1 MLKNRLTY
9 GLAIIVMFVFV
20 YLFED
25 RMTYMGVY
33 AVLLFPILSFL
44 LALISKRRFV
54 VGGRLSADF
63 IAKGQEVSYVVTI
76 ENAHFW
82 PCTLVGVQFVGD
94 EIGLMVDE
102 RQKHFAIRSFGKK
115 ELEFI
120 LSGNYRG
127 TYEIG
132 IKEVVLYDFLGLF
145 KFKQKH
151 DLKNM
156 LTITPRILPIK
167 GIAVEPV
174 SQDEVI
180 SKRHMQG
187 EDYSI
192 VSELRKY
199 QPTDGYKKVHWKA
212 SAKRGELISKNYQEA
227 ERCVVTF
234 YINNSSEEG
243 SREENLKL
251 EDKMMEAVV
260 SVMYYCNRFSHPIS
274 LNYIGGTEM
283 EFTMD
288 FPYVYKIASGLPFE
302 KEGSLA
308 ELLENYLR
316 TNKEPMNLFIFS
328 DKVSERL
335 VATLQLLRMTKNDV
349 SLFLFSQIKEKEIRK
364 LELMGIRCM
373 YFYELIS

>member
-9 GLAIIVMFVFV
+9 GLAMVVMFVFV

-25 RMTYMGVY
+25 RMTYMGLY
-33 AVLLFPILSFL
+33 AILLFPLLSFG

-54 VGGRLSADF
+54 VRGRLSADF
-63 IAKGQEVSYVVTI
+63 IAKGQEVSYFVIV

-82 PCTLVGVQFVGD
+82 PCTLVGIRFFGD
-94 EIGLMVDE
+94 EIGLTVQE
-102 RQKHFAIRSFGKK
+102 KQKYFAIKSFGEK

-120 LSGNYRG
+120 ISGNYRG
-127 TYEIG
+127 AYEIG
-132 IKEVVLYDFLGLF
+132 IEEVVLYDFLGLF

-151 DLKNM
+151 DLKSI

-167 GIAVEPV
+167 GIAVESV
-174 SQDEVI
+174 TQDEVI

-234 YINNSSEEG
+234 YINNTLGGG
-243 SREENLKL
+243 SREESLEL

-274 LNYIGGTEM
+274 LNYIGGIPM

-288 FPYVYKIASGLPFE
+288 FPYVYKVASGLPFE
-302 KEGSLA
+302 NEGSLT
-308 ELLENYLR
+308 ELLENYLK

-328 DKVSERL
+328 NKVSERL
-335 VATLQLLRMTKNDV
+335 IGTLQLLRMTKNDV
-349 SLFLFSQIKEKEIRK
+349 SLFLFSPIKEEEIRK

-373 YFYELIS
+373 YFDELVS

>member
-9 GLAIIVMFVFV
+9 GLAIVVMFVFV

-54 VGGRLSADF
+54 VRGRLSADF
-63 IAKGQEVSYVVTI
+63 IAKGQEVSYVVAI

-82 PCTLVGVQFVGD
+82 PCTLVSVQFVGD
-94 EIGLMVDE
+94 EIGLTVDE

-120 LSGNYRG
+120 VSGNYRG

-132 IKEVVLYDFLGLF
+132 IEEIVLYDFLGLF

-234 YINNSSEEG
+234 YLNNSLEEG

-260 SVMYYCNRFSHPIS
+260 SIMYYCNRFSHPIS
-274 LNYIGGTEM
+274 LNYIGGKEM

-288 FPYVYKIASGLPFE
+288 FSYVYKVASGLPFE
-302 KEGSLA
+302 KEGSIA
-308 ELLENYLR
+308 ELLENYLK

-328 DKVSERL
+328 NKVGERL
-335 VATLQLLRMTKNDV
+335 VSTLQLLRMTKNDV
-349 SLFLFSQIKEKEIRK
+349 SLFLFSPTKEKEIRK

-373 YFYELIS
+373 YFDELIS